1 MNETK
6 KKVIQELTQKM
17 IIEPGKIF
25 EDQDFKESVKLY
37 LDIIKTL
44 IEKDDQKD
52 NI

>member
-1 MNETK
+1 MNEAK

-17 IIEPGKIF
+17 IIEPSEIF
-25 EDQDFKESVKLY
+25 EDQEFKESVKLY

>member
-1 MNETK
+1 MNEAK

-17 IIEPGKIF
+17 IIEPSEIF
-25 EDQDFKESVKLY
+25 EDQEFKELVKLY

-44 IEKDDQKD
+44 IEEDDQKD

>member
-17 IIEPGKIF
+17 IIEPSEIF
-25 EDQDFKESVKLY
+25 EDQEFKESVKLY

-44 IEKDDQKD
+44 IEEGDQKD

>member
-17 IIEPGKIF
+17 IIEPIEIF
-25 EDQDFKESVKLY
+25 EDQEFKESVKLY

>member
-1 MNETK
+1 MNEAK

-17 IIEPGKIF
+17 IIEPGEIF
-25 EDQDFKESVKLY
+25 EDQEFKESVKLY

-44 IEKDDQKD
+44 IEEDDQKD